1 MFNKYYQDELLYLR
15 ESGREFADANP
26 EAARFLA
33 QPGADPDV
41 ERMLEGV
48 AFLTARL
55 RQKLDDELPELTH
68 SFLEMFWPHYLR
80 PLPATAT
87 IQFSPLAAVGGEIK
101 PIAAGVFVD
110 SVPVDGTRCRFATCY
125 DVDLLPLE
133 LRSAELRR
141 EAPAKL
147 TLTFDLP
154 GKLPLDKLD
163 MPAIRLHLAGE
174 PAVTR
179 PLYLALNRFVKRIVV
194 RDGQD
199 AKRSFELPGS
209 AIAPVGFAENQAV
222 LRGPGPSFS
231 GFRLMQEYF
240 TCPQKFMYVDITGL
254 AGLQKFTGGKSFHVE
269 IELARLPENMP
280 PVSKANILL
289 NCTPAVNLFGH
300 DADPVRLDRLRT
312 EYALRPTSENPQHY
326 EIFSVDKVSGMVVG
340 TSETLQFRPQF
351 KLPRATRANQVY
363 YHVRRHPPVV
373 GSANKLAITFIEP
386 VLGADRPNIETAS
399 IELTCT
405 NGTLPSRLEAGE
417 INFKTPNSPLFAAF
431 KSIGRA
437 TPSVP
442 APLKDDLLWRLI
454 AHLNLNY
461 LSLLSVDAL
470 RSVVGLYNF
479 RANFDRQ
486 AEQAHSRL
494 IEGIKEVSGRPAMRL
509 FEGLPVRGLE
519 INLKLDEDLLGGEG
533 EMFFFSSVLDAFFA
547 QYVSLNSFS
556 RLQVTGAKLAEVYSW
571 PARIGNQS
579 IL

>member
-87 IQFSPLAAVGGEIK
+87 IQFSPLAAVSGEIK
-101 PIAAGVFVD
+101 PIPAGVFID
-110 SVPVDGTRCRFATCY
+110 SIPVDGTRCRFATCY
-125 DVDLLPLE
+125 DVNLLPLD
-133 LRSAELRR
+133 LRNAELRR

-163 MPAIRLHLAGE
+163 MPVVRLHLAGE
-174 PAVTR
+174 PVVTR
-179 PLYLALNRFVKRIVV
+179 PLYLALNRCVKRIVV

-199 AKRSFELPGS
+199 AKRSFELP
-209 AIAPVGFAENQAV
+209 AHAVRPVGFDDNQAV

-240 TCPQKFMYVDITGL
+240 TCPQKFMYVDVTGL
-254 AGLQKFTGGKSFHVE
+254 SGLQKFAGAKSFHLE
-269 IELARLPENMP
+269 FELARLPENMP

-289 NCTPAVNLFGH
+289 NCTPAVNLFKH

-312 EYALRPTSENPQHY
+312 EYALRPTADNPSHY
-326 EIFSVDKVSGMVVG
+326 EISSVDKVSGLVLG
-340 TSETLQFRPQF
+340 TSETREFRPQF
-351 KLPRATRANQVY
+351 KLPRTGRANQVY

-373 GSANKLAITFIEP
+373 GNSNKLTITFIEP
-386 VLGADRPNIETAS
+386 VLEADRPNIETAS
-399 IELTCT
+399 IELTCS
-405 NGTLPSRLEAGE
+405 NGSLPSRLEAGE
-417 INFKTPNSPLFAAF
+417 INYKTPNSPLFASF

-442 APLKDDLLWRLI
+442 APLKDDLLWRLVS
-454 AHLNLNY
+454 HLSLNY
-461 LSLLSVDAL
+461 LSLTSVDAL

-479 RANFDRQ
+479 RANVDRQ

-494 IEGIKEVSGRPAMRL
+494 LEGIKEVAARPASRL

-519 INLKLDEDLLGGEG
+519 IDIKLDEDLLGGEG
-533 EMFFFSSVLDAFFA
+533 EMFFFSAILDAFFA

-556 RLQVTGAKLAEVYSW
+556 RLQVTGAKLSEVYPW

>member
-87 IQFSPLAAVGGEIK
+87 IQFSPLAAVGGEVK
-101 PIAAGVFVD
+101 HIAAGVGIE
-110 SVPVDGTRCRFATCY
+110 SVPVDGTRCRFNTCY
-125 DVDLLPLE
+125 DVTMLPLE

-147 TLTFDLP
+147 TLSFDLP

-163 MPAIRLHLAGE
+163 MPVIRLHLAGE
-174 PAVTR
+174 PVVTR

-199 AKRSFELPGS
+199 AKRSFELPAS
-209 AIAPVGFAENQAV
+209 AIKPVGFDDSQAV
-222 LRGPGPSFS
+222 LTGPGPSFS
-231 GFRLMQEYF
+231 GFRLLQEYF
-240 TCPQKFMYVDITGL
+240 TCPHKFMYVDVTGL
-254 AGLQKFTGGKSFHVE
+254 AGLQKFVAGKSFH
-269 IELARLPENMP
+269 IEFELSRLPENMP
-280 PVSKANILL
+280 PVSKANLLL
-289 NCTPAVNLFGH
+289 NCTPGVNLFKH

-312 EYALRPTSENPQHY
+312 EYPLRPTAENPGHY
-326 EIFSVDKVSGMVVG
+326 EISSVDKVSGLVVG
-340 TSETLQFRPQF
+340 TSEVREFRPQF
-351 KLPRATRANQVY
+351 KLPRTGRANQVY
-363 YHVRRHPPVV
+363 YHVRRHPPVA
-373 GSANKLAITFIEP
+373 GNANRLMITFIEP
-386 VLGADRPNIETAS
+386 VLEADRPNIETAS
-399 IELTCT
+399 IELTCS
-405 NGTLPSRLEAGE
+405 NGNLPSRLEAGE
-417 INFKTPNSPLFAAF
+417 INSRTQNSPLFASF
-431 KSIGRA
+431 KSIGRP
-437 TPSVP
+437 TPAVP
-442 APLKDDLLWRLI
+442 APLKDDLLWRLV
-454 AHLNLNY
+454 AHLSLNY
-461 LSLLSVDAL
+461 MSLLSVDAL

-494 IEGIKEVSGRPAMRL
+494 VEGIKEVGGKPAMRL
-509 FEGLPVRGLE
+509 FDGLPVRGLE
-519 INLKLDEDLLGGEG
+519 IALKLEEDLLGGEG
-533 EMFFFSSVLDAFFA
+533 EMFFFASILDAFFA
-547 QYVSLNSFS
+547 QYVSLNSFA
-556 RLQVTGAKLAEVYSW
+556 RLQVTGAKLGEVYTW

>member
-15 ESGREFADANP
+15 ESGREFAEANP

-101 PIAAGVFVD
+101 PIPAGVFID
-110 SVPVDGTRCRFATCY
+110 SIPVDGTRCRFATCY
-125 DVDLLPLE
+125 DVDLLPLDIKNV
-133 LRSAELRR
+133 ELRR
-141 EAPAKL
+141 EAPARL
-147 TLTFDLP
+147 SLSFDLP

-163 MPAIRLHLAGE
+163 LPAIRLHLAGE
-174 PAVTR
+174 PVVTR
-179 PLYLALNRFVKRIVV
+179 PLYLALNRFVKRITV
-194 RDGQD
+194 RDGAD
-199 AKRSFELPGS
+199 AKRSFELPPG
-209 AIAPVGFAENQAV
+209 AVRPVGFDDKQAV

-231 GFRLMQEYF
+231 GFRLLQEYF
-240 TCPQKFMYVDITGL
+240 TCPHKFMYVDITGL
-254 AGLQKFTGGKSFHVE
+254 AGLQKFVGSKSFHLE

-289 NCTPAVNLFGH
+289 NCTPAVNLFKH
-300 DADPVRLDRLRT
+300 DADPVRMNRLRT
-312 EYALRPTSENPQHY
+312 EYTLRPTADNAQHF
-326 EIFSVDKVSGMVVG
+326 EIFSVDKVSGLVVS
-340 TSETLQFRPQF
+340 TSEVREFRAQF
-351 KLPRATRANQVY
+351 KLPRAARPNQVY

-373 GSANKLAITFIEP
+373 GNANKLTITFIEP
-386 VLGADRPNIETAS
+386 VLEADRPNIETAS

-405 NGTLPSRLEAGE
+405 NSNLPSRLEAGE
-417 INFKTPNSPLFAAF
+417 INYKTPNSPLFAAF
-431 KSIGRA
+431 KSIGRP
-437 TPSVP
+437 TPTVA
-442 APLKDDLLWRLI
+442 APLKDDLLWRLV
-454 AHLNLNY
+454 AHLSLNY

-494 IEGIKEVSGRPAMRL
+494 IDGIKEVAGKPASRL
-509 FEGLPVRGLE
+509 FQGLPVRGLE
-519 INLKLDEDLLGGEG
+519 IALTLDEDLLGGEG
-533 EMFFFSSVLDAFFA
+533 EMFFFSSILDAFFA

-556 RLQVTGAKLAEVYSW
+556 KLQVTGAKLAEVYSW